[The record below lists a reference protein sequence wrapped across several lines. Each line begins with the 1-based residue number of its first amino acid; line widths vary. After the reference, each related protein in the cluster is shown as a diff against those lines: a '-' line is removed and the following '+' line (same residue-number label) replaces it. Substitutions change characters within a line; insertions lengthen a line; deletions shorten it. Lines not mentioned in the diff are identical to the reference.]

1 MSKKPLI
8 PFSWMPGSWGLKG
21 KTREIA
27 QAEYELSGI
36 ELEQRLIEIN
46 LKDDPTAYAI
56 HMLDVQKKH
65 NKISDYEYDI
75 EKIKLQTDDD
85 TAKEIAL
92 LDVDLANGKISQTVY
107 DRRRADALGEP
118 WVSMPKIHWNPLG
131 KARAYFEMDYN
142 EHFIKQLR
150 ENGYEGKETEI
161 VNLWMNDV
169 CISILEEI
177 NDMDAE
183 YATPSRRA
191 GGPNPEVE

>member
-1 MSKKPLI
+1 MKKKPLI

-27 QAEYELSGI
+27 RAEYELSGI
-36 ELEQRLIEIN
+36 ELEQRLLEIN
-46 LKDDPTAYAI
+46 LKDDPKAFAL
-56 HMLDVQKKH
+56 HMLDAQKKH
-65 NKISDYEYDI
+65 KAISDYDYDI
-75 EKIKLQTDDD
+75 EKAKLSNDDD
-85 TAKEIAL
+85 VAKELAL
-92 LDVDLANGKISQTVY
+92 LDVELANNKISQAVY
-107 DRRRADALGEP
+107 DRRRADTLGEP

-150 ENGYEGKETEI
+150 ENGYEGEETEI

-169 CISILEEI
+169 CIGILEEI

-183 YATPSRRA
+183 FATPSRRA
-191 GGPNPEVE
+191 GGPNPDLE

>member
-46 LKDDPTAYAI
+46 LKDDPKAYAI

-75 EKIKLQTDDD
+75 EKIKC
-85 TAKEIAL
+85 
-92 LDVDLANGKISQTVY
+92 
-107 DRRRADALGEP
+107 R
-118 WVSMPKIHWNPLG
+118 
-131 KARAYFEMDYN
+131 F
-142 EHFIKQLR
+142 
-150 ENGYEGKETEI
+150 
-161 VNLWMNDV
+161 
-169 CISILEEI
+169 
-177 NDMDAE
+177 
-183 YATPSRRA
+183 
-191 GGPNPEVE
+191 